1 MEMKKYIELGEKRA
15 GKQIEL
21 AKILGVRDSTI
32 RLVKTGHSRLPD
44 ALCIKLA
51 DFIEVDRLEVIAAS
65 NLMTEKNEERR
76 KIFESCFK
84 STSKAASFIVTAL
97 FIALIS
103 ITTPNPANASQ
114 ARESIAEQF
123 VLCKIEY
130 VINYFRR
137 KFYKLLSRFKL
148 PSKYLPNYSHFVE
161 YP

>member
-1 MEMKKYIELGEKRA
+1 MEMKKYIELGEKKA

-76 KIFESCFK
+76 KIFESCF
-84 STSKAASFIVTAL
+84 SKVASFTFAAFFLAI
-97 FIALIS
+97 IS
-103 ITTPNPANASQ
+103 IMTPSPANAEPQ
-114 ARESIAEQF
+114 PVRIAEQF
-123 VLCKIEY
+123 VLC
-130 VINYFRR
+130 
-137 KFYKLLSRFKL
+137 
-148 PSKYLPNYSHFVE
+148 
-161 YP
+161 

>member
-1 MEMKKYIELGEKRA
+1 MEMKKYIELGEKKA

-76 KIFESCFK
+76 KIFESCF
-84 STSKAASFIVTAL
+84 SKVANFVIA
-97 FIALIS
+97 ALILGVIS
-103 ITTPNPANASQ
+103 MMTPSPANASQ
-114 ARESIAEQF
+114 QSLFANSTAQVF
-123 VLCKIEY
+123 VLC
-130 VINYFRR
+130 
-137 KFYKLLSRFKL
+137 
-148 PSKYLPNYSHFVE
+148 
-161 YP
+161 